1 MGSFHT
7 VVAMVPCPRC
17 GDRHYLSHQ
26 TKFFDSDYPRHDLR
40 VGGSFEAWESLA
52 QLEADSVWEGEWM
65 RISDGPLDPHR
76 VVVFDETASCG
87 CGAGLAMLLVY
98 DCRAL
103 AERRATLTDVEL
115 RVFDA
120 PGFLDGVDFVDW
132 FDLVWGSELAFEPRD
147 AGTKERRE
155 HLVRVHA
162 TVFEGRE
169 LALGSVT
176 CSHCGETVER
186 STAPAMAR
194 FDPAGSSEHFYELR
208 APDPN
213 APFVVATGHGYTGCG
228 CGVGSM
234 MRLLTYEPDETGY
247 RRVRIERRHV
257 NGVADLEDTHFV
269 YAPAAIGHPHE
280 RSWVEHGLV
289 AVSTRL
295 RL

>member
-40 VGGSFEAWESLA
+40 VGGSFEAWETLA
-52 QLEADSVWEGEWM
+52 DLEADPVWEGEWM
-65 RISDGPLDPHR
+65 RISDGPLDPRR

-98 DCRAL
+98 
-103 AERRATLTDVEL
+103 
-115 RVFDA
+115 
-120 PGFLDGVDFVDW
+120 
-132 FDLVWGSELAFEPRD
+132 
-147 AGTKERRE
+147 
-155 HLVRVHA
+155 
-162 TVFEGRE
+162 
-169 LALGSVT
+169 
-176 CSHCGETVER
+176 
-186 STAPAMAR
+186 
-194 FDPAGSSEHFYELR
+194 
-208 APDPN
+208 
-213 APFVVATGHGYTGCG
+213 TGCG

-234 MRLLTYEPDETGY
+234 MCLLTYEPDETGY

-257 NGVADLEDTHFV
+257 DGVADLEDTHFV
-269 YAPAAIGHPHE
+269 FAPAAIGRPHE